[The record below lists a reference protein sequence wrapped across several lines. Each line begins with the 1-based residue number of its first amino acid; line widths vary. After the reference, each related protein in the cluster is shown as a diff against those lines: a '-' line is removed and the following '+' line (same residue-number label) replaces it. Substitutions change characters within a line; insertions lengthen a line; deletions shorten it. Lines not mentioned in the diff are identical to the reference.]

1 MREARQQEIVAGATG
16 LPQVNASGTYAHLH
30 SGSNPLTRLGG
41 GAGNQGNG
49 DTSGGSDLDLYS
61 LGFDA
66 SWEIDVFGQ
75 TRRSVEAAAAGTE
88 AARWQ
93 MRDGE
98 VSLTAE
104 IAADYVM
111 LRADQARLAI
121 LADQEKSQRDTLDL
135 IAAKARTG
143 FVTELDVNQQRQLL
157 AQTVAQ
163 RPPLEADILVQRHAI
178 AVLLG
183 LHPGALDAELEA
195 VQSVPPIP
203 PGLPVAVN
211 VASNHVSNL
220 FTGQSLS
227 EAGLGLVMLPIFHVA
242 QSCAALSADLV
253 SLYKALGG
261 GWKEAEADRPSQ
273 NGNLIFSQ

>member
-1 MREARQQEIVAGATG
+1 MVLSFPPYRDRLQQIFD
-16 LPQVNASGTYAHLH
+16 
-30 SGSNPLTRLGG
+30 PL
-41 GAGNQGNG
+41 
-49 DTSGGSDLDLYS
+49 SY
-61 LGFDA
+61 
-66 SWEIDVFGQ
+66 
-75 TRRSVEAAAAGTE
+75 
-88 AARWQ
+88 
-93 MRDGE
+93 
-98 VSLTAE
+98 
-104 IAADYVM
+104 
-111 LRADQARLAI
+111 
-121 LADQEKSQRDTLDL
+121 
-135 IAAKARTG
+135 
-143 FVTELDVNQQRQLL
+143 VTELDVNQQRQLL

-203 PGLPVAVN
+203 PGLPVGWPSDLLRARPDIRMAERKLAQATAEIGVAVADLYPKFDLLAAVN

-242 QSCAALSADLV
+242 QSHAALSADLV